1 MKLLDNLVDKF
12 KRNKKRRRTYSQL
25 SGELDYKNKKTDARW
40 RVTFLVLRVIWAL
53 VPLVLLAA
61 TSWFTFWLV
70 DGIGRDKLDFSGH
83 EGFINVIAVDILV
96 HVVALTGIVMR
107 FLFPRKNNKDKK
119 ESQKDNELF
128 DLPSSH

>member
-1 MKLLDNLVDKF
+1 
-12 KRNKKRRRTYSQL
+12 
-25 SGELDYKNKKTDARW
+25 
-40 RVTFLVLRVIWAL
+40 
-53 VPLVLLAA
+53 LAA

-70 DGIGRDKLDFSGH
+70 DGIGRDQLDFSGH

-107 FLFPRKNNKDKK
+107 FLFPRKNDKDKK
-119 ESQKDNELF
+119 ENQKDNELF